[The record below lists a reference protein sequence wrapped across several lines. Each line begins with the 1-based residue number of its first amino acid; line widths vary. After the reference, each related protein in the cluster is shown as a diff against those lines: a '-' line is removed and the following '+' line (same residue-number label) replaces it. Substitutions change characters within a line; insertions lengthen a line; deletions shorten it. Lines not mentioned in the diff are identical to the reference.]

1 MGRLFDDLGGFCNRI
16 SSAGC
21 GGGLLPLSGFF
32 CAPFSPHTGSRIK
45 LFIRYPVLGAV
56 DLCTS
61 QQPQG
66 AVIVSDVRRVCTLA
80 RLQPQLRVHIG
91 CSKQKASV
99 SLSRLA
105 GCPPAGPPSC
115 SCITIKKTA
124 TPSLT
129 GWPRDSL
136 CITNEPGAGL
146 PSLFDGHASKPSCIT
161 NCNRWKQKR
170 ASQRLQR
177 ALGFPLQ
184 QRAALRV

>member
-1 MGRLFDDLGGFCNRI
+1 M
-16 SSAGC
+16 
-21 GGGLLPLSGFF
+21 SGFF

-66 AVIVSDVRRVCTLA
+66 AVVVSDVRCVCTLA

-91 CSKQKASV
+91 CSKQKRQCHCLG
-99 SLSRLA
+99 SLGVHRPGL
-105 GCPPAGPPSC
+105 
-115 SCITIKKTA
+115 
-124 TPSLT
+124 PSLT
-129 GWPRDSL
+129 GLPRDSL